1 MPDDPDRSLRAKG
14 MKGRPMRWVFCAP
27 FLLLV
32 SPAVAADLDADVLRG
47 PEIVAPAPLPVGPA
61 TLTRWSGFYAGGQFG
76 LSNANADF
84 SNSTQALVAY
94 TLRDTTLE
102 DQQAP
107 SQWPVLG
114 IANQSAIGYG
124 AFAGYNTQWQDLV
137 LGMEANF
144 NRAAFSLHAPSSP
157 IARTTSDSTGS
168 VYAVNFTGNG
178 SVADQDFA
186 TLRLRAGWVAG
197 NFLPYG
203 FVGFALGVA
212 NTNVSVTGLVVQYT
226 SGTVGVCTVSQP
238 CGSQAINNGFT
249 ANSQVLYGF
258 TVGGGVDVALI
269 QNIFLRAEFEFD
281 QFNPP
286 PHFLMTVATGRVG
299 AGFKF

>member
-1 MPDDPDRSLRAKG
+1 
-14 MKGRPMRWVFCAP
+14 MRWVFCT
-27 FLLLV
+27 LV
-32 SPAVAADLDADVLRG
+32 ALGLMSPAIAADLDIDVLRG
-47 PEIVAPAPLPVGPA
+47 PQIAGPPPPLTVGPA
-61 TLTRWSGFYAGGQFG
+61 TFTRWSGFYAGGQFG

-102 DQQAP
+102 EQQTP

-114 IANQSAIGYG
+114 VANQSAIGYG
-124 AFAGYNTQWQDLV
+124 AFVGYNTQWQDLV

-144 NRAAFSLHAPSSP
+144 NQASLSLHAPSSP

-178 SVADQDFA
+178 SIADQDLA

-203 FVGFALGVA
+203 FVGFAMGVA

-226 SGTVGVCTVSQP
+226 SGTVGLCTATQP
-238 CGSQAINNGFT
+238 CGSQSVNNGFT

-258 TVGGGVDVALI
+258 TVGGGVDMAVI
-269 QNIFLRAEFEFD
+269 
-281 QFNPP
+281 
-286 PHFLMTVATGRVG
+286 
-299 AGFKF
+299 